1 MYVKLLEISIKA
13 FNFLDFDVLK
23 TYILLIIFNVLLRMK
38 FNTNKLVTL
47 LLLLGTTSCTQKL
60 NVTQTNQKQLEK
72 SIPSL
77 IQMLQ
82 DKDASVRAN
91 AANTIANIALP
102 YRSADATV
110 NTATSALLVATQDAN
125 TNVRIN
131 ASRALGI
138 VAANAALGATPNKD
152 IDTKAVV
159 SRLLKLLQDKNPQV
173 RASAAYALAELGG
186 GIKATES
193 AVPDLIKALEDTEPG
208 TRFYAAKAL
217 GRIGTKASSGIP
229 ALTNILQNNQKY
241 ESIST
246 AHQSVVP
253 VTVLSLGNI
262 AMSLQ
267 SDSSN
272 LSKSTLITAI
282 TDLSATI
289 KIIEDPKNKYSPEI
303 IASVRNPLENLKK
316 QLKNR

>member
-1 MYVKLLEISIKA
+1 
-13 FNFLDFDVLK
+13 
-23 TYILLIIFNVLLRMK
+23 MK

-47 LLLLGTTSCTQKL
+47 LLLLGATSCTQKL
-60 NVTQTNQKQLEK
+60 NVTQSNQKQLQK

-110 NTATSALLVATQDAN
+110 NTATGALLVATQDAN

-138 VAANAALGATPNKD
+138 VAANAAFGTTPN

-272 LSKSTLITAI
+272 LSKSTLTTAI